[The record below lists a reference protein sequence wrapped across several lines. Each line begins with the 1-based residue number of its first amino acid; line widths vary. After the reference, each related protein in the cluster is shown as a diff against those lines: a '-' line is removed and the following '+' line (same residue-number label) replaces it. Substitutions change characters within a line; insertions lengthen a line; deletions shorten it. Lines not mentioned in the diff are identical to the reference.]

1 MATPPDVALQ
11 RLGQIKGDA
20 ATWTAGAGALDKDR
34 AMFLKLGSAEIL
46 DAFMTNTVF
55 KGKTRERNIRGGK
68 SVAFPITGKMAARYH
83 QPGTQILGQGNDP
96 SDLNERVIELDALMV
111 ADAAIYQTDELMNY
125 YDIRQI
131 YTTELGRSLAYEYDK
146 RVARLIWA
154 AANNSTEPLNKTLNA
169 GRTGQVIGLGDT
181 KADFD
186 AKTRQARGDALV
198 EAIFAARVGFEEKDV
213 SIDNM
218 YAVFSP
224 DDYYSITQSSRA
236 INVDFNGGGGAN
248 GSIASGETAR
258 IAGIPLYSSNHVV
271 QPSYT
276 LVAGDVNPDYAQD
289 LTKCRGMVFHRDA
302 VGVVSLLSPS
312 LQMTGSEFRVQY
324 QSDLL
329 VARQALGMGQLRAE
343 CAAVIKTT

>member
-154 AANNSTEPLNKTLNA
+154 AANNSTEPLDKTINE
-169 GRTGQVIGLGDT
+169 GRTGQVIDLGSD
-181 KADFD
+181 KATFD
-186 AKTRQARGDALV
+186 AKTRQARGDELV